1 MQCTR
6 VLVLNITRKLSKDQ
20 QIIIGHLSYSTAKLW
35 NIANHAFFGKMVE
48 MIKYKAKEYGI
59 KVEVVD

>member
-35 NIANHAFFGKMVE
+35 NIANHAFKNQETDLYHLIWEDG
-48 MIKYKAKEYGI
+48 
-59 KVEVVD
+59 